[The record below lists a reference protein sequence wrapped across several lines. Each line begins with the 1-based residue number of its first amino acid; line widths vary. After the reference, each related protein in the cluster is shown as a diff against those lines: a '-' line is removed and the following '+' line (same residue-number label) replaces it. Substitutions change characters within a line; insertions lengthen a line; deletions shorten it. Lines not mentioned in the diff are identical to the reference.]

1 MHDIALY
8 NDLFAAYARRGHF
21 NDPDMLEVGNGGMT
35 KDEYIT
41 HFSLWSLIKSPL
53 LIGCDMTNMSEET
66 KEILMNK
73 EVIAINQDSLSVQA
87 RLIYAYHSKNQNSVV
102 LVKKCDKSPEQM
114 WKINQNGIITNGKRC
129 LTSKNNVVYVS
140 SCDNAQK
147 WKINPMGNM
156 QSISNEQGNKCIK
169 VWKDGF
175 WNGPNVHLDDCRR
188 ELNQVFNISG
198 DSYIRWKFLINTHL
212 PEKLRTADVCVHVD
226 SIPDLEIWAGPLTN
240 SRFVVLLHN
249 RGLENS
255 KIKIDFARLGLVGKW
270 KIRDLWKH
278 QDLGEFEN
286 NFSSEIRSHASMTL
300 ILSK

>member
-1 MHDIALY
+1 MSMVKKFYFLKLRGDDDPALWINSESWRTTGDIKDNYYTMHDIALY

-198 DSYIRWKFLINTHL
+198 DSYIRWKFLKTSNCRCLCSCRLH
-212 PEKLRTADVCVHVD
+212 
-226 SIPDLEIWAGPLTN
+226 
-240 SRFVVLLHN
+240 SRFRN
-249 RGLENS
+249 
-255 KIKIDFARLGLVGKW
+255 LGW
-270 KIRDLWKH
+270 SFD
-278 QDLGEFEN
+278 
-286 NFSSEIRSHASMTL
+286 
-300 ILSK
+300 